1 MEREKRSCGER
12 FYINEPG
19 RLPCSA
25 VLPVLRL
32 PIFNFLDINNKSEP
46 LSDWIKV
53 RIILFWWRLPDSNQW
68 SHACEY
74 PMVMIFAAFRTH
86 LRLLTGILLSGII
99 IGSVIS
105 APDFPPVGQNVGQN
119 RAVAQTLHPQT
130 IFLTKQV
137 VCLFTVQRIEK
148 R

>member
-46 LSDWIKV
+46 ISDWIKV
-53 RIILFWWRLPDSNQW
+53 RIILFWWTRRDSN
-68 SHACEY
+68 
-74 PMVMIFAAFRTH
+74 P
-86 LRLLTGILLSGII
+86 RLLQCECSTLPTELRALIWRKYAYNKFSILLIKCF
-99 IGSVIS
+99 VNQAKTS
-105 APDFPPVGQNVGQN
+105 AERGRTGVFCSFNLSCMK
-119 RAVAQTLHPQT
+119 TLFESFCCF
-130 IFLTKQV
+130 IFQLK
-137 VCLFTVQRIEK
+137 
-148 R
+148 